1 MSGHTVV
8 RPKRRT
14 ARGRVALS
22 LASLVTAA
30 TLASPARA
38 EFIPYEKSVSDLI
51 SAYASGQATAS
62 EIVQYYLN
70 RINTYD
76 KLGTKASINSV
87 GLVNPN
93 ALADAAVI
101 DTQLAAIRAAGGAIP
116 ADKPLFGVPVLVKDS
131 YDVAGMTTTNGLGV
145 LTPTGPGYVTN
156 MIAPKDAFSVAQ
168 LKAAGAIVIGKTSLS
183 TMAYSYN
190 GYDDAHG
197 RVLNPYVPTR
207 TPGGSSSGSGAAI
220 ASNFAMLAMGG
231 ETGGSIRVPST
242 HNALVGLKTSAGLID
257 PGGTW
262 PLTPTRDVVGPM
274 AKSVKD
280 IALAM
285 DALVGPS
292 ADNLWNNTPF
302 YPTATPQPGTQ
313 KPASFTTFLSDQALA
328 GKVVAVPKAYIGKG
342 KYVYSGLGT
351 PPPAS
356 SYPYL
361 DNPIDPQ
368 VKAAFDTAVNVLK
381 AQGATVV
388 EVDIPAYDYFSKSIG
403 ARNPTT
409 TGFKYDYPTPV
420 SGSAANP
427 WSNWAAAYY
436 YEKQIESYNDPKIK
450 NLRDL
455 ATAVANSPTLGTGAR
470 IFSDW
475 YEPLKDTSDPT
486 KLRKDYTGAVAN
498 LNRLAGIWEAGN
510 AKGFKDN
517 PDAVKALQ
525 AFADLRRDYYDK
537 FMDDPKSFEDPAD
550 PSDDILKTLD
560 HIDVFSFPTL
570 SYLSNTQNSIL
581 MPTSA
586 TDPANPDGISYLS
599 LNARFEANILGVPGV
614 TVPMGY
620 SKEGAPMGLE
630 FMGKFLQ
637 DGNILGYA
645 YDYEQATHWR
655 VAPNLDAVPEP
666 AMASLLGCAA
676 MALALK
682 RRRRR
687 QERVA

>member
-8 RPKRRT
+8 RPARRT
-14 ARGRVALS
+14 ARGRVAIS
-22 LASLVTAA
+22 LASLATASI
-30 TLASPARA
+30 LAAPARA

-51 SAYASGQATAS
+51 AAYTAGQTTATD
-62 EIVQYYLN
+62 IVKYYLG
-70 RINTYD
+70 RIDAYD

-93 ALADAAVI
+93 ALVDAAAI
-101 DTQLAAIRAAGGAIP
+101 DTQLAALRATGGAIP
-116 ADKPLFGVPVLVKDS
+116 ANKPLFGVPVLVKDS

-145 LTPTGPGYVTN
+145 LTPNGPGYVTN
-156 MIAPKDAFSVAQ
+156 MIAPRDAFSVAQ
-168 LKAAGAIVIGKTSLS
+168 LKAAGAIILGKANMS

-292 ADNLWNNTPF
+292 SDNLWNNTPY
-302 YPTATPQPGTQ
+302 YPTATAQPGTQ
-313 KPASFTTFLSDQALA
+313 KPSSYTACYNDQALA
-328 GKVVAVPKAYIGKG
+328 GKVVAIPKTYIGKG

-351 PPPAS
+351 PPPS
-356 SYPYL
+356 STHPYL
-361 DNPIDPQ
+361 DNPIDAQ
-368 VKAAFDTAVNVLK
+368 VLTAFNTAVNVLK

-388 EVDIPAYDYFSKSIG
+388 EVDIPAYDLYSKTIC
-403 ARNPTT
+403 ARTPTT
-409 TGFKYDYPTPV
+409 TGFGYDYPTPL
-420 SGSAANP
+420 SGTSANP

-436 YEKQIESYNDPKIK
+436 YEKHIESYNDPKIR

-455 ATAVANSPTLGTGAR
+455 ANAVAASPTLGTAAR

-475 YEPLKDTSDPT
+475 FEPLKESSDPT

-510 AKGFKDN
+510 ARGFQNN
-517 PDAVKALQ
+517 PDAIKALQ
-525 AFADLRRDYYDK
+525 AHADLRRDFYDK
-537 FMDDPKSFEDPAD
+537 FMDDPAAFENPAD
-550 PSDDILKTLD
+550 PTDDILKTIG

-570 SYLSNTQNSIL
+570 SYLSTLQKNIL
-581 MPTSA
+581 TAGSA
-586 TDPANPDGISYLS
+586 TDTTNPDNISYLS

-614 TVPMGY
+614 TIPMGY
-620 SKEGAPMGLE
+620 SAEGVPMGLE

-637 DGNILGYA
+637 DGQILGYA
-645 YDYEQATHWR
+645 YDYEQATRWR
-655 VAPNLDAVPEP
+655 MAPNLDAVPEP
-666 AMASLLGCAA
+666 ATAGFA
-676 MALALK
+676 ALAASALCLK

-687 QERVA
+687 TA

>member
-8 RPKRRT
+8 RPTRRT
-14 ARGRVALS
+14 TRGRVALS
-22 LASLVTAA
+22 LASLATASILSA
-30 TLASPARA
+30 PARA
-38 EFIPYEKSVSDLI
+38 EFIPYEKSVTDLI
-51 SAYASGQATAS
+51 SAYTAGQTTATD
-62 EIVQYYLN
+62 IVNYYVN

-76 KLGTKASINSV
+76 KLSTKTAINSV
-87 GLVNPN
+87 AAINPTVM
-93 ALADAAVI
+93 ADAAAI
-101 DTQLAAIRAAGGAIP
+101 DAQIAAIRAAGGTLP
-116 ADKPLFGVPVLVKDS
+116 ADKPLLGVPVLVKDS

-145 LTPTGPGYVTN
+145 LTPTGPGSVTN
-156 MIAPKDAFSVAQ
+156 MIAPRDAFSVAQ
-168 LKAAGAIVIGKTSLS
+168 LKAAGAIILGKANMS

-190 GYDDAHG
+190 GYDDAYG

-280 IALAM
+280 VALAM

-292 ADNLWNNTPF
+292 SDNLWNNTPY
-302 YPTATPQPGTQ
+302 YPTDTPQPGTQ
-313 KPASFTTFLSDQALA
+313 KPASFTSYLNDQALA
-328 GKVVAVPKAYIGKG
+328 GEVVAIPKAYIGKG

-368 VKAAFDTAVNVLK
+368 VMTAFNNAVNVLK

-388 EVDIPAYDYFSKSIG
+388 EVDIPAYDLYSKTIG
-403 ARNPTT
+403 ARTPTT
-409 TGFKYDYPTPV
+409 TGFGYDYPTPV

-436 YEKQIESYNDPKIK
+436 YEKQIESYNDPRIK

-455 ATAVANSPTLGTGAR
+455 ATAVAASPTLGTGVR

-475 YEPLKDTSDPT
+475 FDPLKDSTDPT

-498 LNRLAGIWEAGN
+498 LQRLATIWEQGN

-537 FMDDPKSFEDPAD
+537 FMADPKSFENPAD
-550 PSDDILKTLD
+550 PSDDILKTID
-560 HIDVFSFPTL
+560 HIDVFSLPTL
-570 SYLSNTQNSIL
+570 SYLSTQQNNIL
-581 MPTSA
+581 MSGSA
-586 TDPANPDGISYLS
+586 TDPTNPDGISYLS

-620 SKEGAPMGLE
+620 SAEGVPMGLE
-630 FMGKFLQ
+630 FMGKFLE
-637 DGNILGYA
+637 DGQMLGYA

-655 VAPNLDAVPEP
+655 MAPSFDAVPEP
-666 AMASLLGCAA
+666 AVASLLGSAT
-676 MALALK
+676 MGLFLK
-682 RRRRR
+682 RRRRTC
-687 QERVA
+687 AA